1 MSVTCGVEEIPQG
14 LKPRIILDALRS
26 AEALRHPK
34 SDSSKYGVEAPRF
47 HGAANNRDYARFQGA
62 AGPRSHGI
70 RKGRRFLLILL
81 AFVVALAALAG
92 AQTGKYP
99 QTIVFMTDF
108 GVVDDSVALC
118 KGVMYSIMP
127 EVRIVDLTHQ
137 VTPFSILDG
146 ARFLY
151 GATPYF
157 PAGTVFVVV
166 IDPTVGSTRKAIVA
180 KSKRGQYF
188 VLPDN
193 GLLTLVEQRDGIEG
207 VHEVTNPDWMIGTK
221 MSSTFHGRDIFSP
234 AGAHVARGDDWTK
247 AGPEVPV
254 AALVRLELKAARVDD
269 RGISAEV
276 IATDGPFGNL
286 VTNVDAENFLKLGY
300 QRGQEVPVRVGD
312 KEMKIKFVR
321 TFSDVPV
328 GQPLLY
334 IDSRGRFAIAVNQG
348 CFAAV
353 FGVKPPVELRIPRA
367 K

>member
-1 MSVTCGVEEIPQG
+1 VLPS
-14 LKPRIILDALRS
+14 ILIAVLALS
-26 AEALRHPK
+26 AL
-34 SDSSKYGVEAPRF
+34 V
-47 HGAANNRDYARFQGA
+47 
-62 AGPRSHGI
+62 
-70 RKGRRFLLILL
+70 
-81 AFVVALAALAG
+81 G
-92 AQTGKYP
+92 AQTEKYP
-99 QTIVFMTDF
+99 PTIVFMTDF

-118 KGVMYSIMP
+118 RGVMYSIMP

-151 GATPYF
+151 GTTPYF

-207 VHEVTNPDWMIGTK
+207 VREITNADWMIGTK
-221 MSSTFHGRDIFSP
+221 LSSTFHGRDIFSP

-254 AALVRLELKAARVDD
+254 ASLARLQLKAARVDD
-269 RGISAEV
+269 RGATAEV

-286 VTNVDAENFLKLGY
+286 VTNLPAEDFLKLGY
-300 QRGQEVPVRVGD
+300 QRGQDVPVKIGD

-321 TFSDVPV
+321 TFSDV
-328 GQPLLY
+328 GLKQPLLY
-334 IDSRGRFAIAVNQG
+334 IDSRGRFALAVNQG
-348 CFAAV
+348 SFAAAYD
-353 FGVKPPVELRIPRA
+353 VKPPMELFIPRA
-367 K
+367 GN